1 MRKEG
6 RKGGKKE
13 GWREGGR
20 RGKEIGPISYNTY
33 KNQLKMDE
41 I

>member
-1 MRKEG
+1 MRKEE
-6 RKGGKKE
+6 RKGGK
-13 GWREGGR
+13 REGGREEGR
-20 RGKEIGPISYNTY
+20 RGKEIGPISYTTY